1 MDKTIKINLGGSL
14 FQIDEDAY
22 KILRQYLQE
31 IDVLLRNT
39 PGGAETLED
48 IESRIAEIFQSQKG
62 TAGVISKD
70 NAEDMISIIG
80 KPEAF
85 DTTDEERKEKGSQYY
100 YTTQRKSLYR
110 NPDDTI
116 ISGVCGGIGAYMNIE
131 SVWIRILFI
140 LFTCFFGIGL
150 LVYIALWIA
159 LPTAQ
164 SDYQKKEMYGG
175 DGYRSP
181 GSRTRK
187 PGNEVSF
194 SGQGYSTSYTGSSG
208 VGNAFNEI
216 FRALGKVCYILARVF
231 LIIVG
236 VTFVLV
242 GFITLVSFVMVFF
255 FRYPGYF
262 STQQFG
268 VNLFYLPDF
277 LNYVVN
283 PAIAPW
289 IIVFTFIVVLMPLL
303 ALIYWGVKMIFWFKA
318 KDGIITL
325 VGLVIW
331 VISVAAL
338 SILLFNEG
346 ISFAET
352 ARTVSQDVLPES
364 PDHLYIICDHK
375 VSDLHYDKEISLPD
389 EDYNVYFIDENK
401 GLYISTSL
409 TVNNSEDNSLRI
421 NVRKRS
427 AGRSKIDA
435 MKKAEGLLYNYKI
448 SGDTLFLDEYF
459 TIPAGSK
466 WTCDNV
472 GVNLYIP
479 EGTVVHF
486 DETTENMFYQYN
498 DYDYDS
504 DYDYKDVKKGTHAWI
519 MTENGL
525 RITSSRSETVK

>member
-1 MDKTIKINLGGSL
+1 
-14 FQIDEDAY
+14 
-22 KILRQYLQE
+22 
-31 IDVLLRNT
+31 
-39 PGGAETLED
+39 
-48 IESRIAEIFQSQKG
+48 
-62 TAGVISKD
+62 
-70 NAEDMISIIG
+70 
-80 KPEAF
+80 
-85 DTTDEERKEKGSQYY
+85 
-100 YTTQRKSLYR
+100 
-110 NPDDTI
+110 
-116 ISGVCGGIGAYMNIE
+116 
-131 SVWIRILFI
+131 
-140 LFTCFFGIGL
+140 
-150 LVYIALWIA
+150 
-159 LPTAQ
+159 
-164 SDYQKKEMYGG
+164 
-175 DGYRSP
+175 
-181 GSRTRK
+181 
-187 PGNEVSF
+187 
-194 SGQGYSTSYTGSSG
+194 
-208 VGNAFNEI
+208 
-216 FRALGKVCYILARVF
+216 
-231 LIIVG
+231 
-236 VTFVLV
+236 
-242 GFITLVSFVMVFF
+242 
-255 FRYPGYF
+255 
-262 STQQFG
+262 
-268 VNLFYLPDF
+268 
-277 LNYVVN
+277 
-283 PAIAPW
+283 
-289 IIVFTFIVVLMPLL
+289 MPLL

-459 TIPAGSK
+459 TIPEGSK

-504 DYDYKDVKKGTHAWI
+504 DYDFKDVKKGIHAWI

-525 RITSSRSETVK
+525 RTTSSRSETVK

>member
-1 MDKTIKINLGGSL
+1 
-14 FQIDEDAY
+14 
-22 KILRQYLQE
+22 
-31 IDVLLRNT
+31 
-39 PGGAETLED
+39 
-48 IESRIAEIFQSQKG
+48 
-62 TAGVISKD
+62 
-70 NAEDMISIIG
+70 
-80 KPEAF
+80 
-85 DTTDEERKEKGSQYY
+85 
-100 YTTQRKSLYR
+100 
-110 NPDDTI
+110 
-116 ISGVCGGIGAYMNIE
+116 
-131 SVWIRILFI
+131 
-140 LFTCFFGIGL
+140 
-150 LVYIALWIA
+150 
-159 LPTAQ
+159 
-164 SDYQKKEMYGG
+164 
-175 DGYRSP
+175 
-181 GSRTRK
+181 
-187 PGNEVSF
+187 
-194 SGQGYSTSYTGSSG
+194 
-208 VGNAFNEI
+208 
-216 FRALGKVCYILARVF
+216 

-236 VTFVLV
+236 VTFVLG

-289 IIVFTFIVVLMPLL
+289 IIILTFIVVLMPLL

-459 TIPAGSK
+459 TIPEGSK

-504 DYDYKDVKKGTHAWI
+504 DYDFKDVKKGIHAWI

-525 RITSSRSETVK
+525 RITSIRSETVK